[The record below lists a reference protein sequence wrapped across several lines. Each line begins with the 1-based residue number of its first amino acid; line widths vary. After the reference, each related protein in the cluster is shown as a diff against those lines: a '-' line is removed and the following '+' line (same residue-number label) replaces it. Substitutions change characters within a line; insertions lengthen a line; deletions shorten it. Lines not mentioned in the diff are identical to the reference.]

1 MLVKTLTMKKIS
13 LLLALL
19 TIGFTYAQSPLEEGA
34 LQANAGFGFSSWGTP
49 IYAGLEYGVAPNI
62 SVGGELSYQ
71 TYNYGSGFGGDYKSS
86 IFGIT
91 GNGNYHFNEIF
102 EIPSQW
108 DLYAG
113 ANLTYYS
120 WSTKI
125 NGSTVTDVDVDNFGI
140 GLQVGGRYFFDDNFA
155 INLQVGGG
163 NVVSGG
169 RIGITY
175 KL

>member
-1 MLVKTLTMKKIS
+1 MKKIS
-13 LLLALL
+13 LLLALF
-19 TIGFTYAQSPLEEGA
+19 TIGFTYAQSPLEEGS
-34 LQANAGFGFSSWGTP
+34 LQANAGLGFSGWGTP

-62 SVGGELSYQ
+62 SVGGELSFQ
-71 TYNYGSGFGGDYKSS
+71 KYNHGNGTSSNFKSS
-86 IFGIT
+86 IFGIQA
-91 GNGNYHFNEIF
+91 NGNYHFNEVF

-113 ANLTYYS
+113 ANLNYFN
-120 WSTKI
+120 WSTKV
-125 NGSTVTDVDVDNFGI
+125 NGSTVDYSGADNFGI

-163 NVVSGG
+163 NVVSSG

>member
-1 MLVKTLTMKKIS
+1 MKKIT
-13 LLLALL
+13 LLLALF

-34 LQANAGFGFSSWGTP
+34 LQANAGFGFSGWGTP

-71 TYNYGSGFGGDYKSS
+71 TYNHGSILGSDYKST

-91 GNGNYHFNEIF
+91 GNGNYHFNEVF

-113 ANLTYYS
+113 ANLSYYS
-120 WSTKI
+120 WSSKI
-125 NGSTVTDVDVDNFGI
+125 DGEKIDYSGADNFGI
-140 GLQVGGRYFFDDNFA
+140 GLQVGGRYFFNDNFA

>member
-1 MLVKTLTMKKIS
+1 MKKIT
-13 LLLALL
+13 LLVALF

-34 LQANAGFGFSSWGTP
+34 LQANAGVGFSGWGVP

-71 TYNYGSGFGGDYKSS
+71 TDTDNFIAGSKST

-91 GNGNYHFNEIF
+91 GNGNYHFNEVF

-113 ANLTYYS
+113 ANLSYYS
-120 WSTKI
+120 WSTKF
-125 NGSTVTDVDVDNFGI
+125 NGSTVDGIDVDNFGI

>member
-1 MLVKTLTMKKIS
+1 MKKII
-13 LLLALL
+13 LLIALF

-34 LQANAGFGFSSWGTP
+34 LQANAGVGFSGWGVP

-71 TYNYGSGFGGDYKSS
+71 TFTENNSFFDVKSS
-86 IFGIT
+86 VFGIT
-91 GNGNYHFNEIF
+91 GNGNYHFNEVF

-113 ANLTYYS
+113 ANLSYYS
-120 WSTKI
+120 WSSKV
-125 NGSTVTDVDVDNFGI
+125 NGDKVDYSGADNFGI

>member
-1 MLVKTLTMKKIS
+1 MKKIT
-13 LLLALL
+13 LLLALF

-71 TYNYGSGFGGDYKSS
+71 TYSDNDGFNEYKHN

-91 GNGNYHFNEIF
+91 GNGNYHFNEVF

-113 ANLTYYS
+113 ANLSYYS
-120 WSTKI
+120 WSTKF
-125 NGSTVTDVDVDNFGI
+125 NGNTFNDFNGDNFGI

-155 INLQVGGG
+155 INIQVGGG